1 MSWPMDCS
9 IARSIHRHI
18 GQFNFMYFRAYPIR
32 STLQVE
38 LLFMDKK
45 IIWGIKVKELLLV
58 LSFYTVSAFFY
69 HFTVWISSSDFRE
82 QDAALLGIK
91 AFIDGG
97 GLQYGILFLFTIPI
111 WWLIFVKLKHQKLWK
126 RLILHAFILP
136 LFIYTS
142 RIIYYNIC
150 DSVGWFH
157 LEGSGQVW
165 DLYIPALFYLI
176 QFGIFHAYEHYRENQ
191 KKLKLEGELKQAALK
206 SELAAIKAQLNPH
219 FLYNV
224 FNTINASVPAKQE
237 ETRRLIATLAD
248 LFRYQLKA
256 SKEELVSLKEE
267 LDFVKKYLE
276 LEKAR
281 FEERLKITINVPQE
295 LYTEKI
301 PPMLLQPLVENSVK
315 HGISNALQ
323 GGEVSITI
331 FKKEGKLWFEIAD
344 TGVGVKNKESIFDK
358 GVGLTNTRLRLK
370 KMYQSQME
378 ILDNQPQGLK
388 ICFAL

>member
-1 MSWPMDCS
+1 
-9 IARSIHRHI
+9 
-18 GQFNFMYFRAYPIR
+18 
-32 STLQVE
+32 
-38 LLFMDKK
+38 MDKK
-45 IIWGIKVKELLLV
+45 VIWGIKVKELLLV
-58 LSFYTVSAFFY
+58 LSFYIVSAFFY
-69 HFTVWISSSDFRE
+69 HLTVWLSSSDFSNE
-82 QDAALLGIK
+82 NITLLGVR

-97 GLQYGILFLFTIPI
+97 GLQYGIFLLFTIPI

-136 LFIYTS
+136 VFIYTS
-142 RIIYYNIC
+142 RIVYYDVC
-150 DSVGWFH
+150 ESLGWFH

-281 FEERLKITINVPQE
+281 FEERLKVKINVSQE
-295 LYTEKI
+295 LYAEKI

-315 HGISNALQ
+315 HGISNAME
-323 GGEVSITI
+323 GGEISITI
-331 FKKEGKLWFEIAD
+331 FKEAEKLRFEIAD
-344 TGVGVKNKESIFDK
+344 TGIGVKNKESIFNK

-370 KMYQSQME
+370 KMYQSQIE
-378 ILDNQPQGLK
+378 VLDNQPQGLK
-388 ICFAL
+388 IRFAL